1 MKPNVKTLLR
11 DERGKVLI
19 LALIVLVAGGLILGP
34 LLGLM
39 STGLASGRVYETKTA
54 ELYAADAGLE
64 DGINWLVHGRPY
76 EWPWEAGEQE
86 RTWQRSQVLEINRS
100 SVNVTI
106 EALDALDDHR
116 YKITSTAIGEGSGT
130 TVISIVKAPPRNLGC
145 HYFTE
150 GLKLTNS
157 DAPLEGTIIVLG
169 LVELHNNV
177 DMEAEEVFID
187 GDLILHNNSE
197 LHAEEIICV
206 TGDITLQNNTLLKA
220 DIHLLGE
227 HSTITIANADA
238 HIEGNIWAEGHVTIA
253 ILSGNS
259 NVSKPPEVWGHVYS
273 RTGTITVRFGDP
285 NARLKGNIYAY
296 DAESL
301 TIIRDKP
308 NWGTH
313 EGCVYHLNETG
324 DWWVSSGDGCGSEE
338 ALPLCAEEEECDPE
352 MGPPFTIAECP
363 QLPDPQ
369 GTVVDT
375 YEVLGYGG

>member
-1 MKPNVKTLLR
+1 MKRNVKRLLK

-64 DGINWLVHGRPY
+64 DGINWLVHGRPH
-76 EWPWEAGEQE
+76 EWPWEAGDQE
-86 RTWQRSQVLEINRS
+86 GTWQRSQVLVINDADVS
-100 SVNVTI
+100 VTI
-106 EALDALDDHR
+106 EALGSFDDHR
-116 YKITSTAIGEGSGT
+116 YKITSMAIGEGSGT
-130 TVISIVKAPPRNLGC
+130 TVISIVKAPPRHLGC

-150 GLKLTNS
+150 GLKLTNT
-157 DAPLEGTIIVLG
+157 DEPLEGTIIVVG
-169 LVELHNNV
+169 DVELHNKVNM
-177 DMEAEEVFID
+177 DAEEVFID

-197 LHAEEIICV
+197 LRAEEIICV
-206 TGDITLQNNTLLKA
+206 TGDITLQNNTLLEA
-220 DIHLLGE
+220 DIHLLGD

-238 HIEGNIWAEGHVTIA
+238 YIEGNIWAEGHVTIE

-285 NARLKGNIYAY
+285 NARLKGDIHAY

-301 TIIRDKP
+301 TILRDKS

-313 EGCVYHLNETG
+313 EGCVYHLDETG
-324 DWWVSSGDGCGSEE
+324 DWWVSSGPGCDSQEG
-338 ALPLCAEEEECDPE
+338 LPLCEGDEECDPD
-352 MGPPFTIAECP
+352 MGPPFTIADCP
-363 QLPDPQ
+363 ALPESQ